1 MELGFESSLWIE
13 CSSNLRAPF
22 LISLPPSAATEAASH
37 PKPPLQ
43 VSHLKLEMHDG
54 FLKMKVSIKIFEML
68 LLGTS
73 SFHLLK
79 VK

>member
-1 MELGFESSLWIE
+1 MSL
-13 CSSNLRAPF
+13 L
-22 LISLPPSAATEAASH
+22 PSAATEAASH

-43 VSHLKLEMHDG
+43 VSHLKLEMHEG

-68 LLGTS
+68 LLLGTS